1 MRRGEPLLRPQNE
14 EYIEDMAQ
22 NIPVTHL
29 EQTTKWKISVTK
41 KESKK
46 LAQKVKKLKNLQIF
60 KDIKPIDSLE

>member
-46 LAQKVKKLKNLQIF
+46 LAQKVKKLKNLQIL